1 LLFKLRKEY
10 KMTIMSVREVSPLP
24 GRAQEAQSRV
34 HEGVEIMRSHGANA
48 WATKVIVGDRVSDF
62 DIYAAYPNFSA
73 GAKAFQAFSNDPNM
87 IKLMSK
93 AQSDQAANMNGP
105 WIGRLTYGS
114 PASTPTPISVHR
126 DYRMPRSNMASVM
139 ALCPQLD
146 KLMSSHNVSLAVGNV
161 IHGSDHE
168 MMRVIYRFKSLDH
181 WGETLDKMVTNDEF
195 VSLVMKAD
203 ELGTLEKSRVLQ
215 NL

>member
-1 LLFKLRKEY
+1 
-10 KMTIMSVREVSPLP
+10 
-24 GRAQEAQSRV
+24 
-34 HEGVEIMRSHGANA
+34 
-48 WATKVIVGDRVSDF
+48 
-62 DIYAAYPNFSA
+62 
-73 GAKAFQAFSNDPNM
+73 
-87 IKLMSK
+87 MSK